1 MMEEKLGFGLELSA
15 GIPIVDNAI
24 AAPTSLPAIC
34 FLKPAFRILEVGNF
48 SNFCFGSGITTSGSF
63 VRLES
68 PCASGIFLVL
78 PTIYHIVYSMH
89 NVYPLK
95 ILPLLHLNDIYY

>member
-68 PCASGIFLVL
+68 PCASDILLVL
-78 PTIYHIVYSMH
+78 PIIYHTTTAST
-89 NVYPLK
+89 NCPLK
-95 ILPLLHLNDIYY
+95 FYLAIRATLHTL